1 MRILISLVLLLSLSV
16 SAIAEGPK
24 KVIVKTK
31 IYCDHCKACESC
43 GFLFLNTLAFENG
56 IKKVELDEKEMLVT
70 VSYNPKRTSPEK
82 IRAAISKL
90 GYDADDTPADPAAY
104 EKLDGC
110 CKK

>member
-1 MRILISLVLLLSLSV
+1 MRILIPCILFLFFSAA
-16 SAIAEGPK
+16 AIAEGPK
-24 KVIVKTK
+24 KITVKTK
-31 IYCDHCKACESC
+31 IYCNHCTACETC

-70 VSYNPKRTSPEK
+70 ILYNPKRTSPEK
-82 IRAAISKL
+82 IRTAISKL
-90 GYDADDTPADPAAY
+90 GYDADDIPADRAAY